1 MALLRSVNERA
12 TEDNVRDFFER
23 EFKHIKAQARMS
35 YVDLKSPVIT
45 DMPGSP
51 KHGNSIDEKLSNHT
65 RAQVYIELVRQAI
78 NAMPEPEKFFF
89 KYRYIDDMEWIDIS
103 ELMNM
108 TPRMGQKYIQRA
120 FRYFADAFV
129 DTYDFHV
136 YRSIDED

>member
-1 MALLRSVNERA
+1 MALLRAVNERA

-23 EFKHIKAQARMS
+23 EFKRIKAQARMN

-51 KHGNSIDEKLSNHT
+51 KHGNSVDEKLSNHT